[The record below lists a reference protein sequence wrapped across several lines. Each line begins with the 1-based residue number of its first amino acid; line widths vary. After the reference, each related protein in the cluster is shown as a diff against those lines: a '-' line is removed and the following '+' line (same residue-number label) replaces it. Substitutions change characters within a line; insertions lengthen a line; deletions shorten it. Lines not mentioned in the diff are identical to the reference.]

1 MKNTV
6 GKNVFLEPT
15 MKKNYKQSTVKTWKS
30 IWRGNKAHSF
40 ALKKKKN
47 HMQWIERLQSSV
59 QDSGDCFRRDE
70 GERKLTLISVSLES
84 ETTLCFFKYV
94 IHPHSQSMRCVF
106 LLLFLKW
113 ENQNSERLRN
123 LPKVTQQVNK
133 WQSWDSSPGFCHQS
147 SVVFPPRLFICCLSC

>member
-1 MKNTV
+1 
-6 GKNVFLEPT
+6 
-15 MKKNYKQSTVKTWKS
+15 
-30 IWRGNKAHSF
+30 
-40 ALKKKKN
+40 
-47 HMQWIERLQSSV
+47 MQWIERLQSSV

-84 ETTLCFFKYV
+84 ETTLCFFKYI

-147 SVVFPPRLFICCLSC
+147 SVVSATPLYLLPVMLTMIFIIITVNALWKDSDFIPGIVLMSLYILFSQAHLWC